1 MIEPTESESKY
12 ELDRFIDAMIAI
24 RKEIA
29 EVEGG
34 RFKIEDS
41 PLRHAPH
48 TTQCIAQESWTRP
61 YARTEGCFPAGSAKA
76 DKYWP
81 PVSRIDNVYGDRNLV
96 CVCPPMEEYADA
108 KA

>member
-24 RKEIA
+24 RHEIA
-29 EVEGG
+29 DVENG

-41 PLRHAPH
+41 PLHHAPH
-48 TTQCIAQESWTRP
+48 TTQDIAADTWTRP
-61 YARTEGCFPAGSAKA
+61 YTRAEGCFPKGTAKA

-81 PVSRIDNVYGDRNLV
+81 PVSRVDNVYGDRNLV
-96 CVCPPMEEYADA
+96 CVCPPIEEYAEA
-108 KA
+108 TV